1 MSLRLFKMK
10 KKVKKIF
17 SGMVCCTGWTEYIFL
32 VWHIVA
38 LAETKVF
45 SHYPKWKVSQD
56 ENNIFF
62 FHTKRVPVQ
71 LATCFHVYLSCFP
84 RPENKTLYSS
94 TMFLLTAH

>member
-1 MSLRLFKMK
+1 MSLRLFKLK

-32 VWHIVA
+32 VWPIVA

-45 SHYPKWKVSQD
+45 SYYPKWKVSQD

-62 FHTKRVPVQ
+62 PPQ
-71 LATCFHVYLSCFP
+71 ESSSAACYLLPCVLELFP
-84 RPENKTLYSS
+84 
-94 TMFLLTAH
+94 